1 MQPSEWGSHLLHI
14 GDIWVVFGRHEQQVQ
29 PLIELDPV
37 KGGNS
42 HV

>member
-1 MQPSEWGSHLLHI
+1 MGPFPAGSHLLDV

-29 PLIELDPV
+29 PLIELDSV
-37 KGGNS
+37 QGGHA